1 MRTIVAEAAAPRQL
15 RPARKIE
22 LVADNK
28 VLRAGILSELSWL
41 RHGFGTR
48 ACGLARPPSRYDHAR
63 VLMLHQIHSGLVWA
77 DPPPGQPG
85 DGMLTQN
92 RGPLL
97 AIRTADCCPILIA
110 DVRRRV
116 VAAVHAGWRGAL
128 ARIAEKAVGE
138 MRRQFGSHPAD
149 LRAAL
154 GPCIRACCYQVG
166 NELRQH
172 FNARFLYADELF
184 QPAAEDPVQ
193 SRYPMLF
200 LTGSPP
206 GHPGHPRW
214 DREPSLRF
222 DLARALAR
230 QLADAEIPTTA
241 IEVLAYC
248 TACRGDLFF
257 SHRRGDQGR
266 MLSAIGKIA

>member
-1 MRTIVAEAAAPRQL
+1 MGPVDEGNI
-15 RPARKIE
+15 
-22 LVADNK
+22 
-28 VLRAGILSELSWL
+28 LRAGVLSGHAWL

-48 ACGLARPPSRYDHAR
+48 ACGLTRPPAGYAHSR

-77 DPPPGQPG
+77 DPAPGQPG
-85 DGMLTQN
+85 DGMLT
-92 RGPLL
+92 RTAGRLL

-110 DVRRRV
+110 DVRRRA

-138 MRRQFGSHPAD
+138 MRRQYGSEPSD

-154 GPCIRACCYQVG
+154 GPSIRACCYEVG
-166 NELRQH
+166 DELRQH
-172 FNARFLYADELF
+172 FRARFDYAAALF

-206 GHPGHPRW
+206 GHPGDPRW
-214 DREPSLRF
+214 NPVPRLRF
-222 DLARALAR
+222 DLAQALAR
-230 QLADAEIPTTA
+230 QLAAAGMSTAAVEILPF
-241 IEVLAYC
+241 C
-248 TACRGDLFF
+248 TACRSDLFY

-266 MLSAIGKIA
+266 MLSAIGVLA